1 MSRGVGYV
9 ATQFVLM
16 GAILLAVLAPL
27 DWPADGRELR
37 FVAAAVLGVAG
48 VAICVAA
55 GRVLGSGLTPCPQP
69 VDGAPL
75 AESGPY
81 DVVRHP
87 FYSGALLLFTGWS
100 LVAGPIALALTVG
113 LAVLWGFKARL
124 EEAHLRLAYPTYVAY
139 AERVRWRFLPGVH

>member
-1 MSRGVGYV
+1 VSRGAGYV

-16 GAILLAVLAPL
+16 GAILLAVLAPPG
-27 DWPADGRELR
+27 WPADGRELR
-37 FVAAAVLGVAG
+37 FVAAAVLGIAG
-48 VAICVAA
+48 LAICVAA

-81 DVVRHP
+81 DAVRHP

-100 LVAGPIALALTVG
+100 LVAGPVALALTVG
-113 LAVLWGFKARL
+113 LAVLWEFKARL
-124 EEAHLRLAYPTYVAY
+124 EEAHLRLAYPTYEAY

>member
-1 MSRGVGYV
+1 MSRGAGYV
-9 ATQFVLM
+9 AAQFVLM
-16 GAILLAVLAPL
+16 GAILFAVLAAP

-55 GRVLGSGLTPCPQP
+55 GRVLGSGLTPYAKP

-81 DVVRHP
+81 AVVRHP
-87 FYSGALLLFTGWS
+87 FYSGAMLLFTGWS
-100 LVAGPIALALTVG
+100 LVAGPIALALTLG
-113 LAVLWGFKARL
+113 LAVLWMFKARL
-124 EEAHLRLAYPTYVAY
+124 EEAHLRLAYPAYAAY
-139 AERVRWRFLPGVH
+139 AERVRWRFIPGIH

>member
-1 MSRGVGYV
+1 MV
-9 ATQFVLM
+9 TQFVLT
-16 GAILLAVLAPL
+16 GAILLAVLVPL

-37 FVAAAVLGVAG
+37 WVVAALLAAAG
-48 VAICVAA
+48 IAICVAA
-55 GRVLGSGLTPCPQP
+55 GRVLGRGLTPYPKP
-69 VDGAPL
+69 VDGARL
-75 AESGPY
+75 AESGLY
-81 DVVRHP
+81 AFVRHP

-124 EEAHLRLAYPTYVAY
+124 EEAHLRLAYPTYGAY